1 MLEGSIILFG
11 TLGSSKFLGVI
22 SHTPASTLDR
32 VVGGMSWR
40 LIVCDLLH
48 FLEFKLLLGLLI
60 VLKFECV
67 LVDFFYPLLHV
78 QNLLSHTPILL
89 HVRDELPKQPRPT
102 A

>member
-1 MLEGSIILFG
+1 MLDGSIILFG
-11 TLGSSKFLGVI
+11 TLRSSKFLRVI
-22 SHTPASTLDR
+22 SYTPASTLDR
-32 VVGGMSWR
+32 VFGGMSWR

-67 LVDFFYPLLHV
+67 LIDLFYPLFHV
-78 QNLLSHTPILL
+78 QNLLSQTPILL
-89 HVRDELPKQPRPT
+89 HVRDKLSEQSRPT

>member
-22 SHTPASTLDR
+22 IHTPASILDR

-40 LIVCDLLH
+40 LIVCDQLH